1 MSPYV
6 AILLDLLSTTVFTS
20 CLFLDFVT
28 AILWDLAY
36 LVLVAMISG
45 AVGVVFS
52 VLVTQQLHRPVPG
65 PASGDNGADVEDLSI
80 FSNLMLAT
88 TS

>member
-1 MSPYV
+1 MSASSISTVYSQNVTRV

-20 CLFLDFVT
+20 RLYLDFVT

-52 VLVTQQLHRPVPG
+52 VLVTQQLHGPVPG
-65 PASGDNGADVEDLSI
+65 PA
-80 FSNLMLAT
+80 
-88 TS
+88 